1 MTGTEFKELFRKS
14 PEECHRELMREYG
27 KYVYAIVFNK
37 LRSCGAQ
44 EDVEEC
50 FCDVFTEIF
59 IKFESDDSMINNIK
73 GYIGVIAKRK
83 AIDRFRSLS
92 AADSHSVYV
101 DDEGM
106 AELVSDFSVD
116 DHIESSELR
125 RILIQK
131 IKELG
136 EPDSTIIIQKFYY
149 NRKSSEIA
157 KTVSMTA
164 SSVRSRC
171 TRAMDKLRKKLIEAG
186 ITG

>member
-1 MTGTEFKELFRKS
+1 MA
-14 PEECHRELMREYG
+14 G
-27 KYVYAIVFNK
+27 KQYVHN
-37 LRSCGAQ
+37 
-44 EDVEEC
+44 
-50 FCDVFTEIF
+50 
-59 IKFESDDSMINNIK
+59 
-73 GYIGVIAKRK
+73 
-83 AIDRFRSLS
+83 
-92 AADSHSVYV
+92 
-101 DDEGM
+101 
-106 AELVSDFSVD
+106 SVD